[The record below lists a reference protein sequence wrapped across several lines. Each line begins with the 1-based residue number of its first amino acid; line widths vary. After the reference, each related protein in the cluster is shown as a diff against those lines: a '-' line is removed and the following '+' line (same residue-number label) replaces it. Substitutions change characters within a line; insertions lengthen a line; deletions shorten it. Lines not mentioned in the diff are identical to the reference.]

1 MKNKHLYRF
10 SLLAAWFA
18 VSIFFGNA
26 VNAQSINRSQVIQNA
41 EAYQTHTW
49 QATWSNIKNDV
60 SCGGKRIR
68 TPNWVKVGSNKSLPY
83 CWGGNT
89 ALSSFNA
96 RMSEGKCAGDNRTI
110 SSGYGF
116 GAEPNCTA
124 GVDCSGFVCRSL
136 GRSGH
141 TATSGLN
148 GISNSTSWGALK
160 PGDFVNKPGS
170 HTRLV
175 HTVYGNGMIKMIE
188 SSRTYDKVHYKDYS
202 AANHSSYYSRKYK
215 DIQDGPTNPPP
226 SGGGNNGGEDCD
238 ADAVS
243 TTITGTVSPGTYET
257 SSSITTNGTVSSG
270 TVNFKSQT
278 ISLNDGFTVSGGVFY
293 AENCTGNNKEEQQ
306 VFYDFN
312 IQPNPFSSHTQI
324 KFTLPEELP
333 VSIWVTD
340 MTGRHVTTLANGEI
354 HSAGDYEVIFGADN
368 HAAGMYFVTIRAGEY
383 FGTQKMILTK

>member
-1 MKNKHLYRF
+1 MKNKHLCRF
-10 SLLAAWFA
+10 SLLIAWFA
-18 VSIFFGNA
+18 VFIFFGNA

-41 EAYQTHTW
+41 EAYQTHNW
-49 QATWSNIKNDV
+49 QASSSNIKNDV
-60 SCGGKRIR
+60 KCGGKRIR

-96 RMSEGKCAGDNRTI
+96 RMAEGKCAGDNRTI

-116 GAEPNCTA
+116 GAEPSCTA

-175 HTVYGNGMIKMIE
+175 HTPNANGTITMIE
-188 SSRTYDKVHYKDYS
+188 SSRSYDKVHYRTYS
-202 AANHSSYYSRKYK
+202 SASHSSYYSRRYK
-215 DIQDGPTNPPP
+215 NIQDGPTNPPP
-226 SGGGNNGGEDCD
+226 PGGGGGGGDCD
-238 ADAVS
+238 AVS
-243 TTITGTVSPGTYET
+243 NTITGTIPAGTYET
-257 SSSITTNGTVSSG
+257 SSSITSTGTISSG
-270 TVNFKSQT
+270 MVTFRSKT
-278 ISLNDGFTVSGGVFY
+278 ITLNEGFTVDGGTFY
-293 AENCTGNNKEEQQ
+293 AENADCSGNNKEDQQ
-306 VFYDFN
+306 ALYDFS
-312 IQPNPFSSHTQI
+312 IQPNPFNSYTQI

-333 VSIWVTD
+333 VSIWITD
-340 MTGRHVTTLANGEI
+340 MTGRHIATLANQETK
-354 HSAGDYEVIFGADN
+354 SAGEHEVTFEAAN
-368 HAAGMYFVTIRAGEY
+368 YAAGMYFVTIQAEEY